1 MLMRPGDNPPTESDL
16 DSDMGPPTPKGNEE
30 GGDAKGKQ
38 QGQENDQSPP
48 SASFQNPL
56 PGDDQLWQDCPLDLQ
71 NNIFLQ
77 GLAVTLSKFDYPAA
91 VFWGFELV
99 LIYNQAWE
107 DAGGIPQQGRAQRGQ
122 LSPDAWHALQKC
134 IDGGKPAKLSSHAL
148 LREKKR
154 PETEQYMVLASP
166 LFGPGVEDAKGVFCQ
181 MIGSKVESSGNK
193 GKGSDA
199 QSHDGPR
206 KGKVANLKELGLED
220 DSTPLDEH
228 PFFHRFAE
236 MIPTGLA
243 ILDHNA
249 RAVFV
254 NQHFYQLT
262 THWGEDQSF
271 KSWPQS
277 IHPDDYDRVM
287 GAYQRAFKGQT
298 ELRAEFRALGSEH
311 PWRLL
316 LLTPLGDENLRHVSL
331 GEYGGFICSVVDITS
346 EKSAENDQ
354 RIAAQE
360 ATERKKQQER
370 FIDMISHEIRNPLS
384 AMVHCVEDI
393 NEALKEREQTGFV
406 DPEPIAE
413 ALDTINLCISH
424 QKNIV
429 DDVLSYSKLDSSML
443 ALTPRPSQPEKE
455 LRGNAKMFQP
465 EFRKHGI
472 EFECRIDDD
481 YNNLKV
487 DWTMADLSRIGQV
500 LINLISNAIKFTSR
514 KDGNRKI
521 TVKVSAAI
529 ARPPSYPP
537 DVVFFTA
544 DNDSPRLDAT
554 QRSEWG
560 KGEPLFIMVA
570 VTDTGIGI
578 GEADQKKLFERFKQA
593 TPKTNEIYGGSGLGL
608 NISRKLVQLHGGEIG
623 VKSTE
628 GEGATFGFFFRV
640 KRSSP
645 PDADDAAEERK
656 QNHDSARG
664 QIRVGGLDSK
674 EDSDAERP
682 AESRKPT
689 STGPLGR
696 TQSSAERAEQTE
708 GLGKEIDDDRRN
720 QNKQPKKKE
729 DENNGKEIEDDFDN
743 NNRKKQPKKTE
754 HAEVSL
760 EKENSTQ
767 QSQQPSETRKETQAR
782 ADKQGFGSELAI
794 TGDSIDP
801 TSKSERHPFTRNVTD
816 KAPPDGNG
824 KVKSKANDSSQ
835 SSQSTSESNHKQ
847 KDDQR
852 QAYQLPL
859 RTRKDMNI
867 PPHVLFV
874 EDNFINQKLVA
885 RQLAK
890 KKFSVSTAKNGRE
903 AVDFV
908 VASFSDP
915 ENAGKGDE
923 TKKQGEIDIILMDQ
937 EMPVMDGNA
946 AAREIRSR
954 EKEMGRDKRV
964 PILGV
969 SANVREEQLEEMT
982 KNGMDDFVTKPYM
995 VDDMIKKIGSM
1006 IDE

>member
-1 MLMRPGDNPPTESDL
+1 MGNQEGDVSD
-16 DSDMGPPTPKGNEE
+16 
-30 GGDAKGKQ
+30 KQ
-38 QGQENDQSPP
+38 HAQGEDQSPP
-48 SASFQNPL
+48 SDSFKNPL
-56 PGDDQLWQDCPLDLQ
+56 PGDDNVWQDCPV
-71 NNIFLQ
+71 NIQDNVFLQ

-107 DAGGIPQQGRAQRGQ
+107 DVGGIPQQGRAQRGQ

-134 IDGGKPAKLSSHAL
+134 INGGKPAKIASHAL
-148 LREKKR
+148 LREKKK
-154 PETEQYMVLASP
+154 PNAENYLVLASP
-166 LFGPGVEDAKGVFCQ
+166 LFGPGVDDAKAVFCQ
-181 MIGSKVESSGNK
+181 MIGAEGESGGNEAHTNDESRQ
-193 GKGSDA
+193 GA
-199 QSHDGPR
+199 
-206 KGKVANLKELGLED
+206 VANLKDLGLD
-220 DSTPLDEH
+220 DSSTPLDEH

-243 ILDHNA
+243 ILDHKA

-254 NQHFYQLT
+254 NQQFYQLT
-262 THWGEDQSF
+262 THWGDDQTF

-277 IHPDDYDRVM
+277 IHPDDYERVM
-287 GAYQRAFKGQT
+287 GAYQRAFHGQT

-354 RIAAQE
+354 RIAAEE

-393 NEALKEREQTGFV
+393 NEALKEKEQTGFV

-443 ALTPRPSQPEKE
+443 ALTPRPSQPERE

-487 DWTMADLSRIGQV
+487 DWAMADLPRIGQV

-514 KDGNRKI
+514 KEGHQKI
-521 TVKVSAAI
+521 LVKISAALE
-529 ARPPSYPP
+529 RPASYPP
-537 DVVFFTA
+537 DIVFFSSES
-544 DNDSPRLDAT
+544 DLSHLDAT
-554 QRSEWG
+554 RRSAWG
-560 KGEPLFIMVA
+560 KGEPLYIMVA

-578 GEADQKKLFERFKQA
+578 GDQAQKKLFERFKQA

-640 KRSSP
+640 KRSDP
-645 PDADDAAEERK
+645 PDAEGKAEEK
-656 QNHDSARG
+656 SQNHDSARG
-664 QIRVGGLDSK
+664 QIRAQGFDSK
-674 EDSDAERP
+674 EDSDADRP
-682 AESRKPT
+682 AESRKH
-689 STGPLGR
+689 SSKGQLGR
-696 TQSSAERAEQTE
+696 TQSSKERADQTE
-708 GLGKEIDDDRRN
+708 NLGKEIDEAQRN
-720 QNKQPKKKE
+720 QKKHPKKKE
-729 DENNGKEIEDDFDN
+729 DDHEILSKEIDDDLHHEN
-743 NNRKKQPKKTE
+743 KQPKPKGNPE
-754 HAEVSL
+754 ISL
-760 EKENSTQ
+760 ESEHSKRKSPESEQQTQ
-767 QSQQPSETRKETQAR
+767 ER
-782 ADKQGFGSELAI
+782 ADKQGAGSDIAI
-794 TGDSIDP
+794 TGHSIDP
-801 TSKSERHPFTRNVTD
+801 TTSSKSYPTPRTVTD
-816 KAPPDGNG
+816 KVPPKDKGRGNEN
-824 KVKSKANDSSQ
+824 SQQSHQASTSSQ
-835 SSQSTSESNHKQ
+835 GQPTDQQNSE
-847 KDDQR
+847 
-852 QAYQLPL
+852 QLPL
-859 RTRKDMNI
+859 RTRKDMSM

-908 VASFSDP
+908 VASFADP

-937 EMPVMDGNA
+937 EMPIMDGCA
-946 AAREIRSR
+946 AAAEIRRR
-954 EKEMGRDKRV
+954 EKEMGREKRV

-969 SANVREEQLEEMT
+969 SANVREEQLQEMT
-982 KNGMDDFVTKPYM
+982 KNGMDEFVTKPYM

-1006 IDE
+1006 INE

>member
-1 MLMRPGDNPPTESDL
+1 MLMSPGDKSSDTP
-16 DSDMGPPTPKGNEE
+16 DPGKEMGPSKAKEDQE
-30 GGDAKGKQ
+30 GDAKGNQ
-38 QGQENDQSPP
+38 HDQDKDQWSP
-48 SASFQNPL
+48 SDSFQNPL
-56 PGDDQLWQDCPLDLQ
+56 PGDDKVWQDCPLDLRK
-71 NNIFLQ
+71 NVFLQ

-91 VFWGFELV
+91 VFWGFELI

-134 IDGGKPAKLSSHAL
+134 INGGKPAKLSSHAL
-148 LREKKR
+148 LREKKQ
-154 PETEQYMVLASP
+154 PDTENYMVLASP
-166 LFGPGVEDAKGVFCQ
+166 LFGPGVQDAKGVFCQ
-181 MIGSKVESSGNK
+181 MIGSKAESSGDK
-193 GKGSDA
+193 GKDTDASSDE
-199 QSHDGPR
+199 PR

-277 IHPDDYDRVM
+277 IHPDDYERVM
-287 GAYQRAFKGQT
+287 GAYQRAFKGQA

-354 RIAAQE
+354 RIAAEE

-393 NEALKEREQTGFV
+393 NEALKEKEQTGVV

-443 ALTPRPSQPEKE
+443 ALTPKPSQPERE
-455 LRGNAKMFQP
+455 LRGNAKIFQP

-487 DWTMADLSRIGQV
+487 EWTMADLSRIGQV
-500 LINLISNAIKFTSR
+500 LINLVSNAIKFTSR
-514 KDGNRKI
+514 KDGSRKI
-521 TVKVSAAI
+521 TIKISAAA

-537 DVVFFTA
+537 DVVFFTSE
-544 DNDSPRLDAT
+544 NDSPRLDAT

-578 GEADQKKLFERFKQA
+578 GDEDQKKLFERFKQA

-628 GEGATFGFFFRV
+628 GKGATFGFFFRV
-640 KRSSP
+640 KRSDP
-645 PDADDAAEERK
+645 PEEDEKAGGKK
-656 QNHDSARG
+656 QDHNSARG
-664 QIRVGGLDSK
+664 QIRVGGLESK
-674 EDSDAERP
+674 EESDAERP
-682 AESRKPT
+682 NESRKPK
-689 STGPLGR
+689 STGQLGR
-696 TQSSAERAEQTE
+696 TQSSAERADQTE
-708 GLGKEIDDDRRN
+708 NLGKEIDADRHNEKR
-720 QNKQPKKKE
+720 QPQKKE
-729 DENNGKEIEDDFDN
+729 DADEHVQGEDN
-743 NNRKKQPKKTE
+743 EQRPPETEKHKQK
-754 HAEVSL
+754 
-760 EKENSTQ
+760 
-767 QSQQPSETRKETQAR
+767 R
-782 ADKQGFGSELAI
+782 ADKQGSAGELAA
-794 TGDSIDP
+794 TGESIDP
-801 TSKSERHPFTRNVTD
+801 TSKSESHPASTSVTN
-816 KAPPDGNG
+816 KAPPDSKG
-824 KVKSKANDSSQ
+824 KGKSKQKESSQ
-835 SSQSTSESNHKQ
+835 QSHSIPEPNSQPEKAHQ
-847 KDDQR
+847 QR
-852 QAYQLPL
+852 NQLPL
-859 RTRKDMNI
+859 RTRKDMSI

-890 KKFSVSTAKNGRE
+890 KKFTVSTAKNGRE

-915 ENAGKGDE
+915 ENAGKDDE

-937 EMPVMDGNA
+937 EMPVMDGSA
-946 AAREIRSR
+946 AAKEIRRR
-954 EKEMGRDKRV
+954 EKEMGREKRV

-969 SANVREEQLEEMT
+969 SANVREEQLQEMVE
-982 KNGMDDFVTKPYM
+982 NGMDDFVTKPYM

-1006 IDE
+1006 IDG

>member
-1 MLMRPGDNPPTESDL
+1 MLLRPGDNPPD
-16 DSDMGPPTPKGNEE
+16 DSNPGSEMGPPEDNGNHE
-30 GGDAKGKQ
+30 GTAKGMQ
-38 QGQENDQSPP
+38 QGQDLDQSH
-48 SASFQNPL
+48 SSDSFRNPL
-56 PGDDQLWQDCPLDLQ
+56 PGDDRVWQDCSLDIQGDL
-71 NNIFLQ
+71 FLQ
-77 GLAVTLSKFDYPAA
+77 SLAVTLSKFDYPAA

-99 LIYNQAWE
+99 LIYNKAWE
-107 DAGGIPQQGRAQRGQ
+107 DVGGIPQQGRAQRGK

-134 IDGGKPAKLSSHAL
+134 INGGKPAKISSHAL

-154 PETEQYMVLASP
+154 PDTEQYMVLASP

-181 MIGSKVESSGNK
+181 MIGPEAESSGDK
-193 GKGSDA
+193 GKKPDT
-199 QSHDGPR
+199 QTNEKPK
-206 KGKVANLKELGLED
+206 KGKVANLKDLGLED

-277 IHPDDYDRVM
+277 IHPDDYERVM
-287 GAYQRAFKGQT
+287 GAYQEAFHNQT

-316 LLTPLGDENLRHVSL
+316 LLTPLGDENLKHVSL

-354 RIAAQE
+354 RIAAEE

-393 NEALKEREQTGFV
+393 NEALKEKEQTGV
-406 DPEPIAE
+406 INPEPIAE

-443 ALTPRPSQPEKE
+443 ALTPKPSQPERE

-487 DWTMADLSRIGQV
+487 EWAMADLSRIGQV

-514 KDGNRKI
+514 KDGSRKI
-521 TVKVSAAI
+521 TVKVSAA
-529 ARPPSYPP
+529 ANRPLSYPP
-537 DVVFFTA
+537 DVVFFNA
-544 DNDSPRLDAT
+544 ENDSPRLDAT

-578 GEADQKKLFERFKQA
+578 GEDDQKKLFERFKQA

-640 KRSSP
+640 KRSDP
-645 PDADDAAEERK
+645 PDPDDKVATQK

-682 AESRKPT
+682 AESRKPKST
-689 STGPLGR
+689 SQLGR
-696 TQSSAERAEQTE
+696 TQSSTERADQTE
-708 GLGKEIDDDRRN
+708 NLGKEIDEDRRN
-720 QNKQPKKKE
+720 EEKQPMKKE
-729 DENNGKEIEDDFDN
+729 DVAGPD
-743 NNRKKQPKKTE
+743 
-754 HAEVSL
+754 S
-760 EKENSTQ
+760 
-767 QSQQPSETRKETQAR
+767 QSSNQGQSETQEQKQKR
-782 ADKQGFGSELAI
+782 ADKQGHGGDLAA
-794 TGDSIDP
+794 TGESIDP
-801 TSKSERHPFTRNVTD
+801 TLKSKSHPTSSNVTD
-816 KAPPDGNG
+816 KAPSDNKGRGQGKGKEEERSQQSKPTTKPDNEQQG
-824 KVKSKANDSSQ
+824 KQLKA
-835 SSQSTSESNHKQ
+835 
-847 KDDQR
+847 
-852 QAYQLPL
+852 LPM
-859 RTRKDMNI
+859 RTRKDMNV

-890 KKFSVSTAKNGRE
+890 KKFTVSTAKNGRE

-908 VASFSDP
+908 IASFSDP
-915 ENAGKGDE
+915 ENAGKDDE

-946 AAREIRSR
+946 AANEIRRR
-954 EKEMGRDKRV
+954 EKEMGREKRV

-969 SANVREEQLEEMT
+969 SANVREEQLQEMA
-982 KNGMDDFVTKPYM
+982 KNGMDEFITKPYM

-1006 IDE
+1006 IDQ